1 MRKNCLMAASLLPL
15 LAVPLHAAETGA
27 TPQPGLLD
35 LDLTSIVWVL
45 AIFIVVAT
53 ILYQKAWKNV
63 LAGLK
68 AREARIR
75 KAISDAEA
83 ARLAAQN
90 SLKEYEA
97 QLASA
102 GDKVRDLIAK
112 ATADGERFAAQ
123 IRTHAQ
129 QEAEEIKERAL
140 QEIENAR
147 KSAVSDI
154 YQQAAVLATN
164 VAEKI
169 LRRNL
174 NPDDQRD
181 LVNQS
186 IEQFSKVGKN

>member
-1 MRKNCLMAASLLPL
+1 MFKKCLIAAAT
-15 LAVPLHAAETGA
+15 LAAFAAPIYAEDTGA
-27 TPQPGLLD
+27 KPGLLD

-45 AIFIVVAT
+45 GIFIVVAT

-83 ARLAAQN
+83 ARLAAEQ

-102 GDKVRDLIAK
+102 GDKVRDLITK

-147 KSAVSDI
+147 KSAISDI

-186 IEQFSKVGKN
+186 IDQFSKVGKN